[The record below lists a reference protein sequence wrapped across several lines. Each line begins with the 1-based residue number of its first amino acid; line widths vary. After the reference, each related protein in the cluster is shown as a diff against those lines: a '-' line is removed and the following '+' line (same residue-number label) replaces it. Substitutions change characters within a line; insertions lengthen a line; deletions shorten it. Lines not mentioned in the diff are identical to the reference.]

1 MAGVSCVRIRRS
13 WQEIARGLLI
23 QVNTAGGRKPDMT
36 GGSFRDPSG
45 DYRYLLVT
53 DKSNSRLH
61 GHNLARSLHM
71 NRTPLRWTRTLA
83 ASAIAAT
90 LAACGG
96 GTDEASNAVLGTGE
110 TATGGPAAAT
120 STPTGAATPAAP
132 KTLVETAASLPQFSS
147 LVAAL
152 GFASR
157 NGDLVNL
164 LSGAGAFTVF
174 APTNDAFDALA
185 RELTRD
191 PSASAAALLVPGNEA
206 LVRAVLQYH
215 VLGAA
220 VRKADVPLGAPIDPV
235 LEGPD
240 SFRIDASGDALVVT
254 DGKLRTSRIVATDVA
269 ASNGVIHVIDKVLLP
284 AAKVADRTIAEIALG
299 NENFSTLV
307 AAVQFASIDGDLLSL
322 LSNPGSLTVFA
333 PTNAAFDALARELT
347 GDASATGEALLVPGN
362 RDLVRAVLQYHVLA
376 SEVFAAAIQPGR
388 AIEPALGGNTFF
400 KIEIANGTPVIVDG
414 RGRSTNIVATDIDAT
429 NGVIHVLDR
438 VILPADRSI
447 VAIAAS
453 LPQFS
458 SLVAAVQFASID
470 GDLVSALSGPGTFT
484 VFAPTNEAFD
494 KLARE
499 LTHDP
504 HATAAS
510 LLVPQNR
517 ALIRAVLEYH
527 VLGARV
533 LRAEV
538 PAGRPIDPVLA
549 GSATFTVNARG
560 DALVITDARHRDA
573 TIVATDVFATNGVIH
588 VLDTVI
594 LPPAH

>member
-1 MAGVSCVRIRRS
+1 
-13 WQEIARGLLI
+13 
-23 QVNTAGGRKPDMT
+23 
-36 GGSFRDPSG
+36 
-45 DYRYLLVT
+45 
-53 DKSNSRLH
+53 
-61 GHNLARSLHM
+61 M
-71 NRTPLRWTRTLA
+71 NRPPFTWTRTLT
-83 ASAIAAT
+83 ASAIVAT

-96 GTDEASNAVLGTGE
+96 SDGTSSAVLGAGE
-110 TATGGPAAAT
+110 SAPAAPAAPAA
-120 STPTGAATPAAP
+120 SAATPAAP
-132 KTLVETAASLPQFSS
+132 KSIVQMAAGMPQFSS

-152 GFASR
+152 GFASQ

-164 LSGAGAFTVF
+164 LSGAGTFTVF
-174 APTNDAFDALA
+174 APTNEAFDALA
-185 RELTRD
+185 REVTRD
-191 PSASAAALLVPGNEA
+191 PSATAAALLVPGNEA

-215 VLGAA
+215 VLGAT

-235 LEGPD
+235 LAGTD
-240 SFRIDASGDALVVT
+240 SFRIDAAGDALVIT
-254 DGKLRTSRIVATDVA
+254 DGKLRTSRIVATDVT

-284 AAKVADRTIAEIALG
+284 AAKEADRTIAEIALG

-307 AAVQFASIDGDLLSL
+307 KAVQFASIDGDLLSI

-347 GDASATGEALLVPGN
+347 GNASATGDALLVPAN

-388 AIEPALGGNTFF
+388 AIEPALGGGSFF
-400 KIEIANGTPVIVDG
+400 KIEIANGAPVIVDG
-414 RGRSTNIVATDIDAT
+414 RGRRTNVVATDVDAT

-447 VAIAAS
+447 VQIAAS

-470 GDLVSALSGPGTFT
+470 GDLVNALSGPGTFT
-484 VFAPTNEAFD
+484 VFAPTNAAFD
-494 KLARE
+494 ALARE
-499 LTHDP
+499 LTHDAN
-504 HATAAS
+504 ATAAA

-517 ALIRAVLEYH
+517 ALVRAVLQYH

-549 GSATFTVNARG
+549 GNATFTVNVRG

-573 TIVATDVFATNGVIH
+573 TIAATDVFATNGVIH
-588 VLDTVI
+588 VLDRVI